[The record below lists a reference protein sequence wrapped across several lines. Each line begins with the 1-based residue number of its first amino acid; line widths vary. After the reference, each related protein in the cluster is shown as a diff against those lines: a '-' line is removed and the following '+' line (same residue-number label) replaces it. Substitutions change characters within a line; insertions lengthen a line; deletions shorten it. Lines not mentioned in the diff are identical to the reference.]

1 MPTISSRSHGVV
13 DRLGADHAE
22 AAHPARIVVR
32 HQLLAAHRMDER
44 RLEMIRQ
51 RAQQI
56 DGAAATGAAHDYHA
70 AGLAD
75 SPRDLGDVGFACAG
89 DEMVSV

>member
-1 MPTISSRSHGVV
+1 
-13 DRLGADHAE
+13 
-22 AAHPARIVVR
+22 
-32 HQLLAAHRMDER
+32 MDER

-75 SPRDLGDVGFACAG
+75 PPRDLGDVGFACAG